1 MKRKIGLFLFA
12 MSVGMSAAFA
22 ADPMHCDKL
31 YNLCEGD
38 PDWCYEQLLAC
49 LAR

>member
-12 MSVGMSAAFA
+12 MSVGISAAHA
-22 ADPMHCDKL
+22 ANAAHCNKL
-31 YNLCEGD
+31 YSVCSDD
-38 PDWCYEQLLAC
+38 PDACYEQLLAC

>member
-12 MSVGMSAAFA
+12 MSVGMSAAYA
-22 ADPMHCDKL
+22 ADAAHCNKI
-31 YNLCEGD
+31 YNLCTDD
-38 PDWCYEQLLAC
+38 PDLCYEQLLAC